1 MCVPVVVVGAPIGA
15 WLLKNRSRHFV
26 AGFLCLSIGVQYL
39 AALVIIPLTL
49 GMAAVGLAVVA
60 LGLLFFWSLA
70 GIGDQ

>member
-1 MCVPVVVVGAPIGA
+1 
-15 WLLKNRSRHFV
+15 LKNRSRHFV
-26 AGFLCLSIGVQYL
+26 AGFLCLYIGVQYL